1 MSATTTKAAPAHKAT
16 PHAVKPEV
24 EHPEPTVR
32 AGTVTKSVNRAV
44 NRVIARYERDVARFV
59 KLEHR
64 AAKAT
69 QIGWVKSALDLNAM
83 FVQDMSAVYVKTIR
97 AALR

>member
-1 MSATTTKAAPAHKAT
+1 MSATATKAAPARKAT

-24 EHPEPTVR
+24 ERTARV
-32 AGTVTKSVNRAV
+32 GTITKAV
-44 NRVIARYERDVARFV
+44 NRVVDRYERDVARFV

-69 QIGWVKSALDLNAM
+69 QIGWMKSALDLHAM
-83 FVQDMSAVYVKTIR
+83 FVEDISAVYVKTTR

>member
-1 MSATTTKAAPAHKAT
+1 MSATATKAAPARKAT

-24 EHPEPTVR
+24 HPTARV
-32 AGTVTKSVNRAV
+32 GTITKAV
-44 NRVIARYERDVARFV
+44 NRVVDRYERDVARFV

-69 QIGWVKSALDLNAM
+69 QIGWMKSALDLHAM
-83 FVQDMSAVYVKTIR
+83 FVEDISAVYVKTTR

>member
-1 MSATTTKAAPAHKAT
+1 MATTATKAAPAHKVT
-16 PHAVKPEV
+16 PHTAHTAKPAA
-24 EHPEPTVR
+24 EPTELSARV
-32 AGTVTKSVNRAV
+32 GTITKTV
-44 NRVIARYERDVARFV
+44 NRVIDRYERDVARFV

-69 QIGWVKSALDLNAM
+69 QIGWMKSALDLHAT
-83 FVQDMSAVYVKTIR
+83 FVEDMSAVYVKTTR

>member
-24 EHPEPTVR
+24 EHLEPTERTARV
-32 AGTVTKSVNRAV
+32 GTVTKAV
-44 NRVIARYERDVARFV
+44 NRVIDRYERDVARFV

-69 QIGWVKSALDLNAM
+69 QIAWVKSALDLNAM

>member
-24 EHPEPTVR
+24 EHLEPTARV
-32 AGTVTKSVNRAV
+32 GTVTKAV
-44 NRVIARYERDVARFV
+44 NRVIDRYERDVARFV

-64 AAKAT
+64 AANAT
-69 QIGWVKSALDLNAM
+69 QIGWMKSALDLHAT
-83 FVQDMSAVYVKTIR
+83 FVEDMSAVYVKTTR
-97 AALR
+97 AVLR

>member
-1 MSATTTKAAPAHKAT
+1 MSATATKAAPAHKMA
-16 PHAVKPEV
+16 PHAAKPAA
-24 EHPEPTVR
+24 EHHEPPARV
-32 AGTVTKSVNRAV
+32 GTIIKAV
-44 NRVIARYERDVARFV
+44 NRVVDRYERDVARFV

-69 QIGWVKSALDLNAM
+69 QIGWMKSALDLHAT
-83 FVQDMSAVYVKTIR
+83 FVEDISAVYVKTTR

>member
-1 MSATTTKAAPAHKAT
+1 VRVGTITK
-16 PHAVKPEV
+16 
-24 EHPEPTVR
+24 
-32 AGTVTKSVNRAV
+32 AV
-44 NRVIARYERDVARFV
+44 NRVVDRYERDVARFV

-64 AAKAT
+64 AAKAA
-69 QIGWVKSALDLNAM
+69 QIGWMKSALDLNAM